1 MSASADDSMVG
12 LESGS
17 QFSETHPFRKRSGAG
32 VCTKKRLAILAI
44 VVGIVVFAVVVGVAV
59 GISNNAKISEAPLR
73 ERVKRAQ
80 EILDQYP
87 LVDG

>member
-1 MSASADDSMVG
+1 M
-12 LESGS
+12 
-17 QFSETHPFRKRSGAG
+17 
-32 VCTKKRLAILAI
+32 CTKKRLAILAI
-44 VVGIVVFAVVVGVAV
+44 VCIVVFAVVVGVAV
-59 GISNNAKISEAPLR
+59 GMNNNAKISEAPLQ

>member
-1 MSASADDSMVG
+1 MSASADDSTVG

-17 QFSETHPFRKRSGAG
+17 QLSETHPFKKRSGAG
-32 VCTKKRLAILAI
+32 VCTKKHLAILAI
-44 VVGIVVFAVVVGVAV
+44 VCIVVFAVVVGVAV
-59 GISNNAKISEAPLR
+59 GMSNNAKISEAPLR